1 MNNMDFLKA
10 SYRKMLKIRLVEQKI
25 LFLYSQNKI
34 SGTTHTYIGQEAI
47 AVAAMNHICEGDFV
61 FSNHRCHG
69 HYIAYGG
76 HINKLFAEIMSKETG
91 LCGGKGGSQHLHY
104 RKFYSNGIQ
113 GGIVPNAL
121 GTAWAEKI
129 RGTNN
134 IAMVFLGD
142 GTLGQGVVYEAFNMA
157 SLYNVPILFV
167 VENNKYAMSTKCE
180 DAISGSII
188 ARAEAFN
195 IKSNEVSSNDIE
207 VLDDYFKKAIGYT
220 RLQSK
225 PYCLV
230 INTYRL
236 GAHSK
241 GDDTR
246 DPLEIQYYQQFDPLR
261 ITESKLDPDFCQEC
275 KESLTSEIDKAVNEI
290 ETHDSIIIDCEEK
303 DHKKESFPVFN
314 DQEIRVVE
322 AINSTLESLM
332 QENNNILLLGE
343 DIRDNYGGAFKV
355 TKTLSKKFNARV
367 INTPISEAGIIGA
380 GVGLALNGML
390 PFVEI
395 MFGDF
400 LTLGFDQILNHATK
414 YAWLYGQG
422 VSVPLVIR
430 TPMGGRRGY
439 GATHSQSLEK
449 FLIGIPLLKVLAISP
464 VHNVAYLYKYAV
476 SELSSPLIIIENKK
490 MYAEKL
496 KKYNQGK
503 IDNFFAEYEFNNE
516 FPTIYLSLDNKQN
529 PDVTL
534 ICYGG
539 MVDEVMR
546 ASQDLLIDE
555 EIQVDIIVLSQ
566 LSPIPIE
573 DLLSLTKGSA
583 IIGTV
588 EEGTLQSG
596 IGAEIIACLTERQSM
611 KRYFRIAA
619 RDLPIPNGIIL
630 ESQVIPNATNIINR
644 VKENYYER
652 NN

>member
-1 MNNMDFLKA
+1 MDFIKA

-380 GVGLALNGML
+380 GVGLALNGMI

-400 LTLGFDQILNHATK
+400 LTLGFDQLLNHATK
-414 YAWLYGQG
+414 YPWLYGHE
-422 VSVPLVIR
+422 VNVPLVIR
-430 TPMGGRRGY
+430 TPMGGKRGY

-449 FLIGIPLLKVLAISP
+449 FLLGIPLLKVLAVSP
-464 VHNVAYLYKYAV
+464 VHNVAQLYKNAV
-476 SELSSPLIIIENKK
+476 SHLVGPLVIIENKK
-490 MYAEKL
+490 MYAVKL
-496 KKYNQGK
+496 KKYNNGK
-503 IDNFFAEYEFNNE
+503 IDNFFATYECNRD
-516 FPTIYLSLDNKQN
+516 FPTVYLSLDNKHK

-539 MVDEVMR
+539 MVEEAMR
-546 ASQDLLIDE
+546 ASEELLIDE

-573 DLLSLTKGSA
+573 DLLSLTKNSG

-588 EEGTLQSG
+588 EEGTMQSG
-596 IGAEIIACLTERQSM
+596 IGAEIIACLTERQDS

-619 RDLPIPNGIIL
+619 RDLPIPNGTIL
-630 ESQVIPNATNIINR
+630 ESQVIPDETAIFNR
-644 VKENYYER
+644 VKEYYYEHR
-652 NN
+652 N

>member
-76 HINKLFAEIMSKETG
+76 PIEKLYAEIMSKETG
-91 LCGGKGGSQHLHY
+91 LCQGRGGSQHLHY
-104 RKFYSNGIQ
+104 KNFYSNGIQ

>member
-1 MNNMDFLKA
+1 MIFL
-10 SYRKMLKIRLVEQKI
+10 
-25 LFLYSQNKI
+25 
-34 SGTTHTYIGQEAI
+34 
-47 AVAAMNHICEGDFV
+47 
-61 FSNHRCHG
+61 FS
-69 HYIAYGG
+69 
-76 HINKLFAEIMSKETG
+76 K
-91 LCGGKGGSQHLHY
+91 
-104 RKFYSNGIQ
+104 
-113 GGIVPNAL
+113 
-121 GTAWAEKI
+121 
-129 RGTNN
+129 
-134 IAMVFLGD
+134 
-142 GTLGQGVVYEAFNMA
+142 
-157 SLYNVPILFV
+157 NV
-167 VENNKYAMSTKCE
+167 
-180 DAISGSII
+180 
-188 ARAEAFN
+188 
-195 IKSNEVSSNDIE
+195 
-207 VLDDYFKKAIGYT
+207 KKAE
-220 RLQSK
+220 L
-225 PYCLV
+225 
-230 INTYRL
+230 
-236 GAHSK
+236 
-241 GDDTR
+241 
-246 DPLEIQYYQQFDPLR
+246 
-261 ITESKLDPDFCQEC
+261 
-275 KESLTSEIDKAVNEI
+275 EIDKIVSEI
-290 ETHDSIIIDCEEK
+290 ETNNTILIERQENGYS
-303 DHKKESFPVFN
+303 KKIFPIFN
-314 DQEIRVVE
+314 TEEIRVVE
-322 AINSTLESLM
+322 AINSALESLM
-332 QENNNILLLGE
+332 QENSNMLLIGE
-343 DIRDNYGGAFKV
+343 DIRDNYGGPFKA
-355 TKTLSKKFNARV
+355 TKTLSKRFNERV

-566 LSPIPIE
+566 LSPIPR
-573 DLLSLTKGSA
+573 GF
-583 IIGTV
+583 II
-588 EEGTLQSG
+588 
-596 IGAEIIACLTERQSM
+596 
-611 KRYFRIAA
+611 
-619 RDLPIPNGIIL
+619 
-630 ESQVIPNATNIINR
+630 TN
-644 VKENYYER
+644 
-652 NN
+652 